1 MNADI
6 MLDAFGLIDD
16 RFVIPDEKQKIIPWR
31 RTLTVLVAAVLITA
45 MCIGTTIA
53 VSEGFRDF
61 VFSIFRI
68 ETHDIPP
75 ATEETHPTEPGLHE
89 MDIVN
94 IDAQVNA
101 WYFSS
106 GGYLMVCDGGFYTS
120 EWTDARTAPEDPA
133 FWEISFDGI
142 EEVPGTRV
150 DFPFT
155 HGEKDFRICFDYAA
169 LNGRLAVR
177 VFPEDLDADPIGNGW
192 NVQPI
197 GSRTDAVLLT
207 IPVLTGAGYTHDLFL
222 LDLNTQQAAPLIL
235 DAPLLADT
243 YRITEDLHYAIIAGC
258 APSSYEFHYW
268 LYDLE
273 SGETTELPQ
282 NVQSVWFLDA
292 HTLAYRQ
299 APGNDRFSL
308 IRYHIPTGVE
318 QVVLSNVSSDDYRP
332 IRSHWAEGDHGLLYG
347 GDGTVSLVDFRTGEQ
362 MELTGLDAGHLICDE
377 SPDGSRIMLGYQEGD
392 GFASLGILDP
402 ETGVLKL
409 LSREVSGIESFAGWL
424 DRDTLVIT
432 AHDIPDADLNFTP
445 GDGYYVYVYR
455 FN

>member
-1 MNADI
+1 MNADM

-16 RFVIPDEKQKIIPWR
+16 RFVIPDEKPKIISWR
-31 RTLTVLVAAVLITA
+31 RTLAVLVAAVLISA
-45 MCIGTTIA
+45 MCIGTAMA

-75 ATEETHPTEPGLHE
+75 ATEEIHPTEPGLHE
-89 MDIVN
+89 MDIVS
-94 IDAQVNA
+94 IDGQVNA

-106 GGYLMVCDGGFYTS
+106 GGYLMVCDGGFYTG
-120 EWTDARTAPEDPA
+120 EWSDAGAAPADPA
-133 FWEISFDGI
+133 FWEITFDGI
-142 EEVPGTRV
+142 QEVPGKRV
-150 DFPFT
+150 DFLFT
-155 HGEKDFRICFDYAA
+155 HGGKDFRIRFDCAV

-177 VFPEDLDADPIGNGW
+177 VFPEGLDADPIGNGW

-207 IPVLTGAGYTHDLFL
+207 IPLLTEAGYTHDLFL
-222 LDLNTQQAAPLIL
+222 LDLNTQEAEPLIL
-235 DAPLLADT
+235 DAPLLADA
-243 YRITEDLHYAIIAGC
+243 YWVTENLHYAIIVGC
-258 APSSYEFHYW
+258 DPSSYDFHYW
-268 LYDLE
+268 LHDLQ

-282 NVQSVWFLDA
+282 NVQSAWFLDN

-299 APGNDRFSL
+299 ALGNDRFSL
-308 IRYHIPTGVE
+308 VRYHIPTGVE
-318 QVVLSNVSSDDYRP
+318 QVILDNISTDDYRP
-332 IRSHWAEGDHGLLYG
+332 IRNHWAEGAHGLLYS

-362 MELTGLDAGHLICDE
+362 MELTGLDAGHLTCDE
-377 SPDGSRIMLGYQEGD
+377 SPDVSRIMLGYQEGD

-402 ETGVLKL
+402 ETGILKL
-409 LSREVSGIESFAGWL
+409 LNREVSGSESFAGWL

-432 AHDIPDADLNFTP
+432 AHDIPDPDLNFTP